1 MPATPLQD
9 HRARLV
15 KLIHVAKRE
24 LRMDEPTYRAVL
36 LASGGAQSTAHM
48 AAPAL
53 ERVLAHL
60 KRSGFKVRHKSAS
73 TQTAAPS
80 RALDT
85 RDQARKVRALW
96 LMLHTLGVVRDPSEA
111 ALAAYVK
118 RIAGIDALQWAGEA
132 QLHQLIETLKKW
144 AMRYLPAINEQLRE
158 QAMSL
163 AKQGM
168 LDAEPAIV
176 LRALECKSMAFD
188 VQWTAWSLWSLAL
201 RRDVPAQL
209 LVDIQLLDDM
219 PKAAGGANG

>member
-1 MPATPLQD
+1 MNTAP
-9 HRARLV
+9 RARLV

-24 LRMDEPTYRAVL
+24 LRMDEPTYRAML

-144 AMRYLPAINEQLRE
+144 AMRYLPAINAQLHEEALLRAS
-158 QAMSL
+158 QGRL
-163 AKQGM
+163 AAPM
-168 LDAEPAIV
+168 DV
-176 LRALECKSMAFD
+176 FLRALECAAGERGGDTFD
-188 VQWTAWSLWSLAL
+188 AQWQQWSLWQRVLHGG
-201 RRDVPAQL
+201 VPVQL
-209 LVDIQLLDDM
+209 LAEI
-219 PKAAGGANG
+219 PKAYGGANG